1 MKTVSRR
8 TLLGLLGMAPLAGG
22 VLAAAGAKPFVASA
36 NLTESEQA
44 RRRIQE
50 LHLPNVPLFT
60 QEGKQVRFYDDLVKG
75 KIVTLNFFYAKCDEI
90 CPLVMANLSKLQ
102 KLFAADLNKDL
113 FMYSITLKP
122 EEDTVDVLKHHH
134 QMYKAQPGWTFLT
147 GKPADV
153 EKVRNG
159 IGFTYP
165 DPAIDADKTQHIGN
179 IRFGN
184 EPLMLWSACPGMAR
198 TEFLAESIIWSVL
211 RPDSIGNP
219 KSAAA
224 AR

>member
-1 MKTVSRR
+1 MKDVSRR

-22 VLAAAGAKPFVASA
+22 VLKAAGATRPPAE
-36 NLTESEQA
+36 LTESEQA
-44 RRRIQE
+44 RRRIQQ
-50 LHLPNVPLFT
+50 LHLPNVPLIT
-60 QEGKQVRFYDDLVKG
+60 QDGKRVLFYDDLVKD
-75 KIVTLNFFYAKCDEI
+75 KIVTLNFFFAKCDEI

-102 KLFAADLNKDL
+102 KLLAADLNKDL

-134 QMYKAQPGWTFLT
+134 EMYGALPGWTYLT
-147 GKPADV
+147 GKPEDV

-184 EPLMLWSACPGMAR
+184 EPLMIWSACPGMAHA
-198 TEFLAESIIWSVL
+198 EFLAESIRWSVL
-211 RPDSIGNP
+211 QPDAIGNP
-219 KSAAA
+219 KSQAAA
-224 AR
+224 GR